1 MSLAGKLDLEK
12 SLAFGLMAC
21 VFVYVAVRAAF
32 VPLSFDESITFFYY
46 IHQGEC
52 WPGIAHWDANNHILN
67 SFLGTISHSLYG
79 DSEFAI
85 RLPNVLSAM
94 LYLGFSYLI
103 SFQLKNKWPRWV
115 LFLALIFSHFTI
127 EFLGYTRGYG
137 MSMALLLPAIYF
149 IQKWM
154 NDTTSLLYLL
164 IGIAA
169 MQLGTLANL
178 SLLTINLLLWGWIPV
193 WLLVKREK
201 IQIAQV
207 IIWLASSY
215 CIYWFADLSFQMKE
229 LGLLYYGS
237 GAGFWEITVKSLA
250 ENGFGPLAEVILVF
264 VPITAIS
271 IVIATSLLVYQ
282 FIKKELRHELF
293 FAYLLFASVVANLML
308 NWLFEVN
315 FPEDR
320 VGMYYLIFLPLA
332 LVFTINAV
340 VENQKWFGRNRI
352 LAYTALLPLLLFPA
366 GFALSMNTTH
376 AVLWK
381 GDSAVKD
388 FYDEIAHR
396 TDKGSMPTIT
406 GYHLKRIPFYYY
418 NLRGG
423 DRLHLLQQDAY
434 RGDEADFQIAD
445 LKEEGAWDKYD
456 TIAYHKPSDQ
466 YLLERKIKRE
476 KALVFSNE
484 LSPKE
489 SSADEYYS
497 LFQGNV
503 DSIGGKDLIWRIQ
516 VQMTDIPEPLPGWI
530 VAEVYDKDGKSQIMV
545 NLFTHWIRTSWKQG
559 QIFDHTL
566 MLRNIPED
574 GVYLKLYYWNIK
586 QRPIAFG
593 KTTVGLYE
601 ILPDKS
607 DATLAK

>member
-1 MSLAGKLDLEK
+1 VSFLSKLGLEK
-12 SLAFGLMAC
+12 SVAFGLMAC
-21 VFVYVAVRAAF
+21 VFVYVAVRAAL

-46 IHQGEC
+46 IHQAEF

-67 SFLGTISHSLYG
+67 SLLGAISYSLFG
-79 DSEFAI
+79 ESEFAI
-85 RLPNVLSAM
+85 RLPNVFSAI
-94 LYLGFSYLI
+94 LYLVFSYLI
-103 SFQLKNKWPRWV
+103 SFQINEKWPRWA
-115 LFLALIFSHFTI
+115 LFLSLVFSHFTI

-154 NDTTSLLYLL
+154 NQTSSFLYLL
-164 IGIAA
+164 TGIVA
-169 MQLGTLANL
+169 MQLATLANL
-178 SLLTINLLLWGWIPV
+178 SLLTINLLLWGWIPF
-193 WLLVKREK
+193 WMLIKRK
-201 IQIAQV
+201 KVQIVQV
-207 IIWLASSY
+207 VVWLASGY

-229 LGLLYYGS
+229 LGLLYYGA
-237 GAGFWEITVKSLA
+237 GDGFWEITVKSLA
-250 ENGFGPLAEVILVF
+250 ANGFGPLTDVILVF
-264 VPITAIS
+264 VPITTIS
-271 IVIATSLLVYQ
+271 ILVATSLLVYQ
-282 FIKKELRHELF
+282 FVKKEIKQELF
-293 FAYLLFASVVANLML
+293 FAYLLFASVVANLIL

-332 LVFTINAV
+332 LVFTVSAV
-340 VENQKWFGRNRI
+340 VENQKWVGLKKN
-352 LAYTALLPLLLFPA
+352 LAYAAFVPLLLFPV

-381 GDSAVKD
+381 GDSAVKE
-388 FYDEIAHR
+388 FYKEIAAR
-396 TDKGSMPTIT
+396 TDKESMPTIT

-418 NLRGG
+418 NQRGG

-445 LKEEGAWDKYD
+445 LKEEGKWDMYD
-456 TIAYHKPSDQ
+456 TVAYHKPSDQ

-476 KALVFSNE
+476 KTLIFSNE

-489 SSADEYYS
+489 EFADEYYA
-497 LFQGNV
+497 LFQGEV
-503 DSIGGKDLIWRIQ
+503 DSIGGKDLLWRIQ
-516 VQMTDIPEPLPGWI
+516 VEMTNIPDPIPGWI

-545 NLFTHWIRTSWKQG
+545 NLFVHWIRTSWKQG
-559 QIFDHTL
+559 QVFDHML
-566 MLRNIPED
+566 MLRNVPED

-593 KTTVGLYE
+593 KATVGLYE

-607 DATLAK
+607 DATSPE